1 MTKVDDLLAASV
13 SSGQVS
19 GLAAMSVARGRATYS
34 GAFGTRSSVNSSLM
48 TVDTVF
54 EGSALLR
61 PVMAVAALQLVDA
74 ELLALDEPL
83 RTVLPELAAPSVL
96 IGFEPSGE
104 PLLRAARGEITLR
117 RLLNHT
123 AGFNVGSWWDGA
135 LVYDDLWSLPYRAG
149 SVSLLAD
156 PGTRWLHCADTDLIA
171 MAIERISGLALDE
184 YLKSGIFRE
193 LGMLDTGF
201 DVPPRARART
211 AGGWSEPDDAE
222 GLLSFY
228 TTPKDFFEFLEAM
241 LWRDESLLSPRSFDL
256 VRGDQIG
263 GLSVPRRLELST
275 ARTPGDINF
284 YPEIR
289 LYPDIG
295 RTWSLGFMVN
305 LDAVPDGPRAG
316 TQSCAGNANTF
327 CWIDPVAEVAGLLFL
342 RPGQPG
348 APGEQ
353 PGESFF
359 GEFQRAVYADR
370 ETAGRPRRDAPEHP
384 GEWPSASPSVW
395 WPL

>member
-1 MTKVDDLLAASV
+1 
-13 SSGQVS
+13 
-19 GLAAMSVARGRATYS
+19 MSA
-34 GAFGTRSSVNSSLM
+34 
-48 TVDTVF
+48 DTVF
-54 EGSALLR
+54 EVSALLR

-74 ELLALDEPL
+74 GQLPLDEPL
-83 RTVLPELAAPSVL
+83 RGVLPELASPSVL
-96 IGFEPSGE
+96 IGFDPAGE
-104 PLLRAARGEITLR
+104 PLLRPARGEITLR

-135 LVYDDLWSLPYRAG
+135 LAHDDLWSLPYRAG

-171 MAIERISGLALDE
+171 MAIERVSGLPLDE
-184 YLKSGIFRE
+184 YLKTGIFRE
-193 LGMLDTGF
+193 LGMIDTGF

-228 TTPKDFFEFLEAM
+228 TTPKDFFELVEAM

-256 VRGDQIG
+256 LRGDRIA
-263 GLSVPRRLELST
+263 GLPVPTRLELSA

-289 LYPDIG
+289 LYPGIG

-305 LDAVPDGPRAG
+305 VDAVPDGPRAG
-316 TQSCAGNANTF
+316 TQSCAGNASTF

-342 RPGQPG
+342 RPG
-348 APGEQ
+348 APGESGATGEPGEQ
-353 PGESFF
+353 SGESFF
-359 GEFQRAVYADR
+359 AEYQRAVYADR
-370 ETAGRPRRDAPEHP
+370 GLPGRPRRDTPEHP